1 MTAGLVMLLGGAGA
15 ATRFLLDG
23 LIRARW
29 THVFPLATLLVNVSG
44 SALIGVLTGAALY
57 HSLPATVYLVTTVGF
72 CGGYTTFS
80 TAMVETVRLLQSGDY
95 RRAAGNALGS
105 VLLTLAAAALGITVM
120 WALARAAAR

>member
-1 MTAGLVMLLGGAGA
+1 MTAALVMLLGGAGA

-23 LIRARW
+23 LIRGRW
-29 THVFPLATLLVNVSG
+29 THVFPLATLLINVSG
-44 SALIGVLTGAALY
+44 SALIGVLTGATLY
-57 HSLPATVYLVTTVGF
+57 HSLPSTVYLVTAVGF

-105 VLLTLAAAALGITVM
+105 LLLSLGAAALGITVT
-120 WALARAAAR
+120 WALA